1 MSQHHQTWSL
11 SLKMSHY
18 VISTLKLLFTE
29 LCIYKKLEHHK
40 LAKIRFLYTFNAI
53 KHGGRGGS
61 KCPRHF
67 KMFVAATGAYKSDP
81 DFFTFPIYLLT
92 KDLTKNFEK
101 KIGGSPHFSPS
112 KKVAQENDPT
122 MAAYDPHFLSQN
134 LFLL

>member
-1 MSQHHQTWSL
+1 MLTSYFCLTWLLASILTLL
-11 SLKMSHY
+11 SM
-18 VISTLKLLFTE
+18 
-29 LCIYKKLEHHK
+29 
-40 LAKIRFLYTFNAI
+40 
-53 KHGGRGGS
+53 GGGS

-101 KIGGSPHFSPS
+101 KFGGSPRFSPS

>member
-1 MSQHHQTWSL
+1 MLILL
-11 SLKMSHY
+11 SM
-18 VISTLKLLFTE
+18 
-29 LCIYKKLEHHK
+29 
-40 LAKIRFLYTFNAI
+40 
-53 KHGGRGGS
+53 GGGS

-101 KIGGSPHFSPS
+101 KFGGSPRFSPS